1 MLREIAKERQTDRHT
16 EKEKHTN
23 YQRKRE
29 RVCVCVSRCY
39 LINQTIQVEVK
50 KSPRMN
56 YIGDYVNFNILSKID
71 FQ

>member
-29 RVCVCVSRCY
+29 KESVSRCY
-39 LINQTIQVEVK
+39 LINQAIQVEVK

-56 YIGDYVNFNILSKID
+56 YIGDYGNFNILSKID